1 MCDLTNPG
9 PSVKI
14 LRMALSILEL
24 ADHLQSEAD
33 AYKFLE
39 ELRWNG
45 DPVCPHCEAHD
56 PYFLNPENGR
66 SRATRT
72 GTMSQRRVWKC
83 RKCRKQFS
91 VLTGTIFHGT
101 KIPVRTWVFV
111 VFEMAS
117 SKNGV
122 AAREIERKYGLTPK
136 SAWFMMHR
144 IREAMKRE
152 PMAGLLTGRV
162 VVDETYIGGQP
173 RNRHGG
179 TKKGGLGTRGKT
191 DKTPVFALVSRETGE
206 VRVQV
211 MPNVTGKNLAKA
223 IRGEV
228 DPEHVV
234 LHSDESPYY
243 KTVSPTVKE
252 HHRVVHRD
260 GEYVRGDVSTNQIEN
275 FFSQLKR
282 SIDGTHH
289 HVSVDHL
296 HRYLNEFAFRY
307 TFRKES
313 DTERMARLVGRVSGR
328 RLMYREP
335 GLGLS

>member
-1 MCDLTNPG
+1 MSLTQ
-9 PSVKI
+9 
-14 LRMALSILEL
+14 L
-24 ADHLQSEAD
+24 ADRVQTEAD
-33 AYKFLE
+33 AYKYLE
-39 ELRWNG
+39 ALRWNG
-45 DPVCPHCEAHD
+45 EPVCPHCGAAE
-56 PYFLNPENGR
+56 PYFLNPENGS
-66 SRATRT
+66 SRRTRT
-72 GTMSQRRVWKC
+72 GSESQRRVWKC
-83 RKCRKQFS
+83 RACRKQFS

-122 AAREIERKYGLTPK
+122 AAREIERKYNLTPK

-162 VVDETYIGGQP
+162 VVDETYIGGKP

-179 TKKGGLGTRGKT
+179 TRPGRPSKRGLGT
-191 DKTPVFALVSRETGE
+191 DKTPVVALVARDTGE
-206 VRVQV
+206 VVTKV

-228 DPEHVV
+228 EPERVI
-234 LHSDESPYY
+234 LHTDESINYWQAARI
-243 KTVSPTVKE
+243 VKE
-252 HHRVVHRD
+252 HQSVNHSK
-260 GEYVRGDVSTNQIEN
+260 GEFARGDVSTNQAEN

-296 HRYLNEFAFRY
+296 PRYLAEFAFRY
-307 TFRKES
+307 TYRKEP
-313 DTERMARLVGRVSGR
+313 DTERMARLVRRVSGR
-328 RLMYREP
+328 RLSYREP
-335 GLGLS
+335 APDLS